1 MAWERRGWKRR
12 DWERRDWERKD
23 LGRAALAATVLLWGA
38 QAGLAQSPVETGE
51 ALFETHCA
59 PCHGERLSNP
69 NNLFDLRGLGREER
83 ARFDVSVRQGKGQM
97 PAWAGTFTDE
107 EFDALWAYIRSVAD

>member
-1 MAWERRGWKRR
+1 MGGR
-12 DWERRDWERKD
+12 
-23 LGRAALAATVLLWGA
+23 RAALIAAALLWGA
-38 QAGLAQSPVETGE
+38 APALAQSQAESGE

-69 NNLFDLRGLGREER
+69 NNLFDLRGLGREDR

-97 PAWAGTFTDE
+97 PAWEGTFTDE
-107 EFDALWAYIRSVAD
+107 EFDAIWAYIRSVAD

>member
-1 MAWERRGWKRR
+1 MAWGRLTWGRRAWVRIA
-12 DWERRDWERKD
+12 W
-23 LGRAALAATVLLWGA
+23 GRAPLAATVLLWTA
-38 QAGLAQSPVETGE
+38 QAGLAQSPAETGE
-51 ALFETHCA
+51 ALFETNCA

>member
-1 MAWERRGWKRR
+1 MTW
-12 DWERRDWERKD
+12 
-23 LGRAALAATVLLWGA
+23 GRAALAAMISLFGA
-38 QAGLAQSPVETGE
+38 QAVGAQSLAERGE

-83 ARFDVSVRQGKGQM
+83 ARFDASVRQGKGQM
-97 PAWAGTFTDE
+97 PAWEGTFTDE
-107 EFDALWAYIRSVAD
+107 EFDALWAYIRALTD

>member
-1 MAWERRGWKRR
+1 MAWERRGLERVS
-12 DWERRDWERKD
+12 WERRDW
-23 LGRAALAATVLLWGA
+23 GRAALAAAILLWGA
-38 QAGLAQSPVETGE
+38 QAGLAQSPAETGE
-51 ALFETHCA
+51 VLFEANCA